1 MGCGIILQ
9 RIERLISPDCCI
21 RRLIWLQHHQNRPNR
36 LKNRLV
42 EYERT
47 RQNCRIGLVEVID
60 VSCCRSWTIKCPQNG
75 WPLYRPC
82 IWFGTQSFCFS
93 TCGKELKLMCCRA
106 SHFAIPYIRY
116 WELAGKDKSVKA
128 GFIDYCHSTWRFKS
142 VRVRLKQKY
151 RFDSFVYHLHLH
163 GGKYPD
169 YSSTTWSVRSFG
181 VCQSYFIPWW
191 SFFKCP
197 GVLFWDSIS

>member
-142 VRVRLKQKY
+142 TVLVVLPTIFIYTAVNIQTT
-151 RFDSFVYHLHLH
+151 VLV
-163 GGKYPD
+163 PD
-169 YSSTTWSVRSFG
+169 LSEVLG